1 MTEVSHK
8 IDNQLLQRVNQIGKF
23 IGNTPLFPLNH
34 IFQKKGVSIYA
45 KFEWQQLGGSVKA
58 RPAFNIIKQAITN
71 GHLHKGKHL
80 LDATSGNT
88 GIAYATVGATLG
100 IPVTIVIPE
109 NASEERKLILK
120 SLGAELIYTSKFDA
134 TDGAQA
140 KAKELFSE
148 RPDLYYY
155 ADQYA
160 NDANWQAHYHTT
172 ANEILSQTQGSVTHF
187 VAGLGTT
194 GTFVGTTRGLKE
206 LNPTI
211 QAISLQP
218 ETALHGLEGWKDLE
232 TARIPKIYDPALAD
246 RNLHVTTGASYDLI
260 KRVAKE
266 EGLLLSP
273 SAAANLSGAIQVANE
288 IDKGTVVTVF
298 ADNAEKYGE
307 VLKQLF

>member
-1 MTEVSHK
+1 MTTTTQNT
-8 IDNQLLQRVNQIGKF
+8 DNQLLVKVNQIGKF
-23 IGNTPLFPLNH
+23 IGKTPLFPLNN
-34 IFQKKGVSIYA
+34 IFQKEGVRIYA

-58 RPAFNIIKQAITN
+58 RPAFNIIKQATTN
-71 GHLHKGKHL
+71 GHLHKEKRL

-88 GIAYATVGATLG
+88 GIAYATIGAALG
-100 IPVTIVIPE
+100 IPATIVIPE
-109 NASEERKLILK
+109 NASEERKTILK

-134 TDGAQA
+134 TDGSQA
-140 KAKELFSE
+140 KARELFAE

-172 ANEILSQTQGSVTHF
+172 APEILNQTQGNITHF

-194 GTFVGTTRGLKE
+194 GTFVGTTRGLKD

-211 QAISLQP
+211 QAVSLQP

-232 TARIPKIYDPALAD
+232 TACVPKIYDATLAD
-246 RNLHVTTGASYDLI
+246 QKLHVTTGESYDLI
-260 KRVAKE
+260 KRVAKQ

-273 SAAANLSGAIQVANE
+273 SAAANLLGAIQVANG
-288 IDKGTVVTVF
+288 IDRGVVVTVF
-298 ADNAEKYGE
+298 ADNADKYGE

>member
-1 MTEVSHK
+1 MTETSQK
-8 IDNQLLQRVNQIGKF
+8 IDNQLLKRVKQIGKF

-34 IFQKKGVSIYA
+34 IFQKEGVSIFA

-58 RPAFNIIKQAITN
+58 RPAFNIIKQAIKN
-71 GHLHKGKHL
+71 GDLHKGKRL

-88 GIAYATVGATLG
+88 GIAYATVGAAVG

-134 TDGAQA
+134 TDGSQA
-140 KAKELFSE
+140 KAKELFAE

-172 ANEILSQTQGSVTHF
+172 ANEILSQTQGSLTHF
-187 VAGLGTT
+187 VTGLGTT
-194 GTFVGTTRGLKE
+194 GTFVGTTRGLKD

-211 QAISLQP
+211 QVISLQP

-232 TARIPKIYDPALAD
+232 TARVPKIYDPTLAD
-246 RNLHVTTGASYDLI
+246 QKLHVTTGESYELI
-260 KRVAKE
+260 KRVAKA

-273 SAAANLSGAIQVANE
+273 SAAANLSGAMQVANE
-288 IDKGTVVTVF
+288 IDEGVVVTVF

>member
-1 MTEVSHK
+1 MTTLQYKTDKE
-8 IDNQLLQRVNQIGKF
+8 LLNHVERLGNF
-23 IGNTPLFPLNH
+23 IGNTPLFPLNN
-34 IFQKKGVSIYA
+34 IFKKEGVSIYA
-45 KFEWQQLGGSVKA
+45 KFEWQQLGDSVKA
-58 RPAFNIIKQAITN
+58 RPAYNIIKQAIIN
-71 GHLHKGKHL
+71 GDLHKGKHL

-88 GIAYATVGATLG
+88 GIAYATVGAALG

-134 TDGAQA
+134 TDGSQA
-140 KAKELFSE
+140 KAKELFAE

-160 NDANWQAHYHTT
+160 NDGNWQAHYHTT
-172 ANEILSQTQGSVTHF
+172 APEILNQTNGAITHF

-194 GTFVGTTRGLKE
+194 GTFVGTTRGLKD

-211 QAISLQP
+211 QTISLQP

-232 TARIPKIYDPALAD
+232 TARVPKIYDASLAD
-246 RNLHVTTGASYDLI
+246 QNLHVTTGESYDLI
-260 KRVAKE
+260 KRVAKA
-266 EGLLLSP
+266 EGILLSP
-273 SAAANLSGAIQVANE
+273 SAAANLSGVIQVASE
-288 IDKGTVVTVF
+288 IDKGVIVTVF